1 MSRTRLGLPNRGLA
15 SFGQEKGKA
24 KASLSKTKWKPIQQV
39 SEDTVIS
46 PVGDESLLEG
56 KMEGEVK

>member
-1 MSRTRLGLPNRGLA
+1 MSRTWLGLPNRGLA

-24 KASLSKTKWKPIQQV
+24 KTSLSKKWKQIQQV

-46 PVGDESLLEG
+46 PVGGESLLEG
-56 KMEGEVK
+56 EMEGEVR